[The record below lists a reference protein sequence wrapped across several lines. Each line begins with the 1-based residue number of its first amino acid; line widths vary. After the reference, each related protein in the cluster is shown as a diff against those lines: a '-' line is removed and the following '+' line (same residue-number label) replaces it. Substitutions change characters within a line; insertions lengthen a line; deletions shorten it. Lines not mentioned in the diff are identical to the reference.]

1 MDEVSKEETPG
12 EEGMPVQL
20 RPYSIRA
27 RFTLVTAILSVIV
40 FTAIGVGL
48 DFAVRTRI
56 QDGIYAD
63 SQRLATTWID
73 WEPYSAPQP
82 VTTTR
87 IDLLQ
92 FTDSHS
98 RVLAASKA
106 AGHVPMSRLLPP
118 EEDRIQH
125 GTACTPARCVVFTVV
140 RVPPLETTVLWS
152 GEPHFVYAGMVQPPI
167 LSGHR
172 LEWLTG
178 LGITLMSAFAAWV
191 AWWVVGRT
199 LRPVAE
205 IRART
210 AEITVGDLSL
220 RLPQP
225 PGRDEIAQL
234 ARTTNRTLAR
244 LEEAV
249 NQQRQ
254 FASVVSHE
262 LRSPVSG
269 LYTRLEEAVLYP
281 DEVDLRETVA
291 AALSTTKRMHAI
303 INDILVLARLRTVVP
318 APHVPIDLGALV
330 AEEAAG
336 QANGPPVRTYTT
348 GDLMVLG
355 NRIQIIG
362 VMNNLLVNACR
373 HAETRVEV
381 TAVGAGGYAVVN
393 VTDDGAG
400 IALKDRERVFEPFV
414 RLDDGRRR
422 DPGGSGLGLA
432 ICRDIVSAHHGT
444 LGIEDSPRGARFV
457 LRLPLLEADRAPMHT

>member
-1 MDEVSKEETPG
+1 
-12 EEGMPVQL
+12 MPVQL
-20 RPYSIRA
+20 RPHSIRA
-27 RFTLVTAILSVIV
+27 RFTLVTAVLALIV
-40 FTAIGVGL
+40 FTLIGIGL
-48 DFAVRTRI
+48 DFAVRIRI
-56 QDGIYAD
+56 QDGIFAE
-63 SQRLATTWID
+63 SQRLATSWID
-73 WEPYSAPQP
+73 WQPYAAPQP
-82 VTTTR
+82 ATTTR

-92 FTDSHS
+92 FTDSHGT
-98 RVLAASKA
+98 VLAASKA
-106 AGHVPMSRLLPP
+106 AGHVPISTLHPP
-118 EEDRIQH
+118 SDDRILH
-125 GTACTPARCVVFTVV
+125 GISCTPARCVVFTVV
-140 RVPPLETTVLWS
+140 RLPLLQTTMLWS

-178 LGITLMSAFAAWV
+178 LGVALMSGLAAWV

-210 AEITVGDLSL
+210 AEITVSDLSL

-262 LRSPVSG
+262 LRNPVTG
-269 LYTRLEEAVLYP
+269 LYTRLEEAVLHP

-303 INDILVLARLRTVVP
+303 IDDILALARLRTVIP
-318 APHVPIDLGALV
+318 APPEPIDLGALV

-336 QANGPPVRTYTT
+336 QVNGPPVRTRTT
-348 GDLMVLG
+348 AGLMVLG
-355 NRIQIIG
+355 NRIQLIG
-362 VMNNLLVNACR
+362 MLNNLLANACR
-373 HAETRVEV
+373 HAETTVEV
-381 TAVGAGGYAVVN
+381 STGRAGGYAVVN
-393 VTDDGAG
+393 VVDDGAG
-400 IALKDRERVFEPFV
+400 IAPEDRERVFEPFV
-414 RLDDGRRR
+414 RLADGRRR

-432 ICRDIVSAHHGT
+432 ICRGIAGAHHGT
-444 LGIEDSPRGARFV
+444 LNVEDSPRGARFV
-457 LRLPLLEADRAPMHT
+457 LRLPLMETHRSQAHD